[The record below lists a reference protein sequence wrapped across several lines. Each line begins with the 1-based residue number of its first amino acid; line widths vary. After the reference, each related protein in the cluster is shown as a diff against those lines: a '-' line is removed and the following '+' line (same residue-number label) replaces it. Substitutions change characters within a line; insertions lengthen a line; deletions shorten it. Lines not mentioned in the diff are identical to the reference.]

1 MKQKYSLAVA
11 SAVIGGAALVGCET
25 YTAPTQVETMQ
36 VVKSSFRERGIAK
49 LDRLNQSDIQQAC
62 SEASLTGKELP
73 KDVRARL
80 EKQALAT
87 VKWPADGVYLGDF
100 KEGERIAQRGV
111 GLQWSDTDKTVA
123 GGNCYACHEIA
134 PQEIAFGNIGPSLKG
149 YGKQRGN
156 SKETLTYTWGKL
168 WNSHAYNVCS
178 PMPRYGDANILTT
191 AQLKDLMAL
200 LLDPNSPVNK

>member
-1 MKQKYSLAVA
+1 MKRKIALGVA
-11 SAVIGGAALVGCET
+11 GAALVGCAV
-25 YTAPTQVETMQ
+25 YTPPTQEETLQ

-49 LDRLNQSDIQQAC
+49 LDRLNQSALQVAC
-62 SEASLTGKELP
+62 SEAAVTGKEVP
-73 KDVRARL
+73 KDLRARL

-87 VKWPADGVYLGDF
+87 VKLPADGVYLGDF
-100 KEGERIAQRGV
+100 KQGERIAQTGV
-111 GLQWSDTDKTVA
+111 GLQWSDNDKTVA

-149 YGKQRGN
+149 YGKLRGN
-156 SKETLTYTWGKL
+156 TPAVVTYTWGKL
-168 WNSHAYNVCS
+168 WNSHAYNACS
-178 PMPRYGDANILTT
+178 QMPRYGDANILTT